1 MNKNKNEL
9 QLQIGE
15 NVRQCR
21 DSKGLTQEELAEI
34 CNFSAA
40 YCSQIETGQRMMS
53 IETLVQVAEGLQT
66 SADILIYGNTKDGRI
81 LHIVKMLESMPNDD
95 LEFIENNIMLS
106 TTVTFTASREALS
119 IRIWQKISYR
129 KHF

>member
-1 MNKNKNEL
+1 MFVNAE
-9 QLQIGE
+9 IP
-15 NVRQCR
+15 
-21 DSKGLTQEELAEI
+21 KGLLRKNWRRYAI
-34 CNFSAA
+34 SAA

-95 LEFIENNIMLS
+95 LEFIENNILL
-106 TTVTFTASREALS
+106 VCNWLN
-119 IRIWQKISYR
+119 QKS
-129 KHF
+129 K

>member
-1 MNKNKNEL
+1 MANSLENIGPMIRNERL
-9 QLQIGE
+9 
-15 NVRQCR
+15 R
-21 DSKGLTQEELAEI
+21 KGLTQEELAEI

-95 LEFIENNIMLS
+95 LEFIENNILL
-106 TTVTFTASREALS
+106 VCNWLN
-119 IRIWQKISYR
+119 QKS
-129 KHF
+129 K

>member
-1 MNKNKNEL
+1 M
-9 QLQIGE
+9 
-15 NVRQCR
+15 
-21 DSKGLTQEELAEI
+21 AEI

-95 LEFIENNIMLS
+95 LEFIENNILL
-106 TTVTFTASREALS
+106 VCNWLN
-119 IRIWQKISYR
+119 QKS
-129 KHF
+129 K

>member
-40 YCSQIETGQRMMS
+40 YCLQIETGQRMMS

-95 LEFIENNIMLS
+95 LEFIENNILL
-106 TTVTFTASREALS
+106 VCNWLN
-119 IRIWQKISYR
+119 QKS
-129 KHF
+129 K

>member
-15 NVRQCR
+15 KVRQCR

-95 LEFIENNIMLS
+95 LEFIENNILL
-106 TTVTFTASREALS
+106 VCNWLN
-119 IRIWQKISYR
+119 QKS
-129 KHF
+129 K

>member
-53 IETLVQVAEGLQT
+53 IETLEFILKQYCIRRN
-66 SADILIYGNTKDGRI
+66 ILIAATVQSSR
-81 LHIVKMLESMPNDD
+81 SMRQIPAV
-95 LEFIENNIMLS
+95 LIREFIPQIKP
-106 TTVTFTASREALS
+106 TY
-119 IRIWQKISYR
+119 K
-129 KHF
+129 K

>member
-53 IETLVQVAEGLQT
+53 IETLVQVAEGL
-66 SADILIYGNTKDGRI
+66 IYGNTKDGRI

-95 LEFIENNIMLS
+95 LEFIENNILL
-106 TTVTFTASREALS
+106 VCNWLN
-119 IRIWQKISYR
+119 QKS
-129 KHF
+129 K

>member
-53 IETLVQVAEGLQT
+53 IETLVQVAEGL
-66 SADILIYGNTKDGRI
+66 RI

-95 LEFIENNIMLS
+95 LEFIENNILL
-106 TTVTFTASREALS
+106 VCNWLN
-119 IRIWQKISYR
+119 QKS
-129 KHF
+129 K